1 MERVWI
7 LCKKTFSL
15 TLVFNALLTIACS
28 VGILAGFYGY
38 YADWKPFSP
47 YLFSGNVFWVAI
59 IAAAIN
65 VFPSAL
71 IGRKLH
77 TGRFLFHHYF
87 YGFLVL
93 AFAAVYI
100 VIFIPVPLS
109 TIFLVNNTNVAV
121 NAGRFLLL
129 GGFTLLL
136 DDLPDVS
143 KRIEIGLN
151 WLKAKVLRI
160 KKVIVAVQVV
170 LSGISLYLFGALCF
184 AMLQVPEWMTLANL
198 ILISSVFVTAVTSII
213 FVKNRVWHSIAT
225 DN

>member
-1 MERVWI
+1 MGRVWI

-38 YADWKPFSP
+38 YKDWKPFSP

-93 AFAAVYI
+93 AFAGVYI
-100 VIFIPVPLS
+100 VIFTPVSLS
-109 TIFLVNNTNVAV
+109 TIFLVNNTSVAV

-151 WLKAKVLRI
+151 WLKAKILRG
-160 KKVIVAVQVV
+160 KKIIVTVQVV
-170 LSGISLYLFGALCF
+170 VSAISLYMFGALCF
-184 AMLQVPEWMTLANL
+184 AMLQVPEWITLANL
-198 ILISSVFVTAVTSII
+198 ILISSVFITSVTSII
-213 FVKNRVWHSIAT
+213 FVKNRVWHSVAT

>member
-28 VGILAGFYGY
+28 VGILAGFYWY
-38 YADWKPFSP
+38 YPEWKPFSP

-71 IGRKLH
+71 VGRKLH

-100 VIFIPVPLS
+100 VAFTPVSLS
-109 TIFLVNNTNVAV
+109 TIFLVNNTSVAV

-143 KRIEIGLN
+143 KRVEIGLN
-151 WLKAKVLRI
+151 WLKAKILRG
-160 KKVIVAVQVV
+160 KKVIVTAQV
-170 LSGISLYLFGALCF
+170 LSSAISLYLFGALCF

-198 ILISSVFVTAVTSII
+198 ILVSSVFVTAVTSII
-213 FVKNRVWHSIAT
+213 
-225 DN
+225 

>member
-28 VGILAGFYGY
+28 VGILAGFYWY
-38 YADWKPFSP
+38 YPDWQPFSP

-59 IAAAIN
+59 IAAALN

-71 IGRKLH
+71 VGRKLH

-93 AFAAVYI
+93 AFAAIYI
-100 VIFIPVPLS
+100 VAFTPVSLS
-109 TIFLVNNTNVAV
+109 TIFLVNNTSITV

-143 KRIEIGLN
+143 KRVEIGLN
-151 WLKAKVLRI
+151 WLKAKVLRG
-160 KKVIVAVQVV
+160 KKVIVTVQV
-170 LSGISLYLFGALCF
+170 LSSAISLYLFGALCF
-184 AMLQVPEWMTLANL
+184 AMLQVAEYITLANL
-198 ILISSVFVTAVTSII
+198 ILISSVFVTVVTSII
-213 FVKNRVWHSIAT
+213 FVKNRVWHNAAI
-225 DN
+225 NN